1 MTKTPFESA
10 VAAVV
15 DALPIP
21 RAKIRFGVIAVLL
34 ALLLF
39 RPDLAI
45 TFVPIACFAALE
57 ISLAA
62 RLMRLYKELDPKWVR
77 VVLRLAVRTRRTME
91 ASKRLEFLYL
101 LALGIG
107 LGSMILFLW
116 DMQEAD
122 IAGVG
127 MLVAA
132 FVLVSAGAIDF
143 LKIFAKLA
151 KMGWAQTTGKVTYA
165 AIAGMSVWLA
175 GAFARDFVAHASRRD
190 PKEFVDATLALQVV
204 FSPLIAL
211 WLCIAIVS
219 VVSLLAFVAVT
230 MFTSVLP
237 ILRLRRSAPRLS
249 GSKGSLLYRLLH
261 GPNREDT
268 QRSVVEWKTIL
279 FGVRPLAIAGLASLL
294 FTGYSVLGLVP
305 MSTVDSVVAEIIVR
319 SDFLPN
325 QECDG
330 KVVLGPVHHLERGK
344 MLLAKKVGGK
354 WVIERSVCE
363 AQDAGTAQTSNSDSQ
378 RVAAAIAPASAVVA
392 P

>member
-1 MTKTPFESA
+1 MTKTLFESA

-15 DALPIP
+15 DALPVP
-21 RAKIRFGVIAVLL
+21 RANIRFGVIAVLL

-39 RPDLAI
+39 RPDPAI

-62 RLMRLYKELDPKWVR
+62 RLMRLYKELDPTWVR
-77 VVLRLAVRTRRTME
+77 VMLRLAVRTRRTVE

-116 DMQEAD
+116 DAQEAD

-127 MLVAA
+127 MLIAA

-151 KMGWAQTTGKVTYA
+151 KMGWAQTAGKLTYA
-165 AIAGMSVWLA
+165 AIAGVSVWLA
-175 GAFARDFVAHASRRD
+175 GVFARDLVAHASRRD

-211 WLCIAIVS
+211 WLCIALVS
-219 VVSLLAFVAVT
+219 VVSLLAFGAAT
-230 MFTSVLP
+230 MFTSMLP
-237 ILRLRRSAPRLS
+237 ILRLRHSAPRLS
-249 GSKGSLLYRLLH
+249 GSKAPLFCRLLH
-261 GPNREDT
+261 GRNREGT
-268 QRSVVEWKTIL
+268 PRSLLEWKTIL

-294 FTGYSVLGLVP
+294 FTGYSLLGLMP
-305 MSTVDSVVAEIIVR
+305 MSTIDSAVAEIIVL

-330 KVVLGPVHHLERGK
+330 KVSLDPVHHLERGK
-344 MLLAKKVGGK
+344 MLLAKRVGGK
-354 WVIERSVCE
+354 WLIERSVCE
-363 AQDAGTAQTSNSDSQ
+363 VRT
-378 RVAAAIAPASAVVA
+378 P
-392 P
+392 